1 MISCIICSR
10 QPDISRE
17 LKENIASTIG
27 CEYEL
32 VVIDNSKNEY
42 SIFSAYNE
50 GVRRAKGDV
59 LCFMHEDLVF
69 HSSNWGCFVEEYFY
83 KYPKAGL
90 VGVAGTH
97 YFPALPAAQWDSELA
112 SSRMIQGRLD
122 DGKYVTTLEEQFEYR
137 KSPTQM
143 AAVDGLWLCMPKKIF
158 DSDSVKWDEDTFDAF
173 HCYDTDMAF
182 QVWQVGYEVHLF
194 WDVLI
199 EHKSLGNPDESFARS
214 SAKLYNKWKNL
225 LPIAKGLQLTKKEI
239 EAREALCRM
248 KIQFREEEFKHQ
260 KQIQSIV
267 NSKAYRIGKVLLKP
281 IKLMK
286 KLIK

>member
-199 EHKSLGNPDESFARS
+199 EHRSLGCANNQFMEASE
-214 SAKLYNKWKNL
+214 KLFSKWKNY
-225 LPIAKGLQLTKKEI
+225 LPLTKGVELSLGEQQARDSLCKLKIYLRKENLRHD
-239 EAREALCRM
+239 E
-248 KIQFREEEFKHQ
+248 
-260 KQIQSIV
+260 QIQNITS
-267 NSKAYRIGKVLLKP
+267 SHAYRIGKRIIKPLSFLKKR
-281 IKLMK
+281 IN
-286 KLIK
+286 